1 MTHSWFR
8 YHPDRQGLTLTLH
21 VQPNARRT
29 EISGLHAE
37 ALKIKI
43 AAAAVDGQANTRLLE
58 FLAKTFSVPLRNVRL
73 KQGEHSRHKVV
84 EILGSSR
91 DPATL
96 LSEAQDT

>member
-1 MTHSWFR
+1 MSHSWFR
-8 YHPDRQGLTLTLH
+8 FNADKQVLTLTLH

-43 AAAAVDGQANTRLLE
+43 AAAAVDGQANAKLLE
-58 FLAKTFSVPLRNVRL
+58 FLAKTFGVPSRHVHL
-73 KQGEHSRHKVV
+73 KLGEHSRHKVV
-84 EILGSSR
+84 EIHGSSR

-96 LSEAQDT
+96 LGDVS